1 MSILNRFPLSPY
13 TFILLQKER
22 VNCFGVARPK
32 KNLSKGP
39 ILKKSVLN
47 LMGFWR
53 LPSSA
58 TDLSFLKRFQVPYS
72 HTHLRLFERY

>member
-1 MSILNRFPLSPY
+1 MSILNGFPLSPY
-13 TFILLQKER
+13 TFTLLMQR
-22 VNCFGVARPK
+22 ASDCFGAARPIK
-32 KNLSKGP
+32 DLSKGL

-58 TDLSFLKRFQVPYS
+58 TDFPFLKCFQVPRS